1 MLKWEDFDRL
11 RVIRKI
17 KSIVSQWWGVEIFF
31 ADEKGNIQNLS
42 KNNPPTFS
50 NTVVNMILKKS
61 LGFELLNNHAA
72 SIIKKLKKEGTI
84 TTPWE
89 VGFDAVAFP
98 IKINSDISGAVI
110 ASGFFSNPD
119 RQKNILYKTLRD
131 LSYVSSD
138 IDKAIK
144 SVVTISNEELGKFY
158 ELVELIASEI
168 ETLNEEISSRENKI
182 SELNKE
188 LGTRYRYDSMVGKSA
203 PMQKLYSLLDKIK
216 NSTSTVLI
224 QGENGTGKEL
234 IAKAI
239 HYNSPRKDKIFVIQ
253 NCSAF
258 NDNLLESELFGHVKG
273 SFTGA
278 MKDKKGLFEMA
289 NGGTFFLDEI
299 GDMSLTMQVK
309 MLRVLQEGTFTP
321 VGSTETKKVNV
332 RIIAATNRNL
342 KDMITNNEFRKDL
355 FYRINVINIQVPSL
369 KERKDDI
376 PLLCEYFLDKVHK
389 ETGYVKK
396 KLSKKTLAKLIEYD
410 WAGNIRELENEIE
423 RLTVLSG
430 EDLIIEPD
438 VLSERI
444 LETTKKEASE
454 YTGNLKD
461 AIESL
466 ELELIKSGLERTNG
480 NKSKLAQE
488 LGISRANLIAKVEKF
503 GLDKKD

>member
-1 MLKWEDFDRL
+1 MLKWEDFDNL

-17 KSIVSQWWGVEIFF
+17 KSILSQWWGVEVFF
-31 ADEKGNIQNLS
+31 VDQKGNIKNIN

-50 NTVVNMILKKS
+50 NQVINMIMKKP
-61 LGFELLNNHAA
+61 LGFELLLKHVESLSKKIKNDANIIEPWDFGFD
-72 SIIKKLKKEGTI
+72 SISVPITIHSDYHGFVIATGYFSNIKK
-84 TTPWE
+84 
-89 VGFDAVAFP
+89 
-98 IKINSDISGAVI
+98 
-110 ASGFFSNPD
+110 
-119 RQKNILYKTLRD
+119 QKDLLYKALRD

-138 IDKAIK
+138 IEKAIK
-144 SVVTISNEELGKFY
+144 NISIISNEELGKFY
-158 ELVELIASEI
+158 QLVELIASEI
-168 ETLNEEISSRENKI
+168 ETLNEEIASREIKI

-203 PMQKLYSLLDKIK
+203 PMQKLYSLLDKVK
-216 NSTSTVLI
+216 TSTSTVLI
-224 QGENGTGKEL
+224 QGANGTGKEL

-253 NCSAF
+253 NCSSF

-278 MKDKKGLFEMA
+278 MKDKKGLFEIA

-342 KDMITNNEFRKDL
+342 KEMIEKNEFRNDL
-355 FYRINVINIQVPSL
+355 YYRINVINIAVPSL

-389 ETGYVKK
+389 ETGYARK
-396 KLSKKTLAKLIEYD
+396 KLSKKTLACLIEYD
-410 WAGNIRELENEIE
+410 WPGNIRELENEIE

-444 LETTKKEASE
+444 FDSSKKETK

-461 AIESL
+461 AVEKL
-466 ELELIKSGLERTNG
+466 ELELIKNSLKTNKG
-480 NKSKLAQE
+480 NKSKVAE
-488 LGISRANLIAKVEKF
+488 DLGISRANLISKVEKYN
-503 GLDKKD
+503 LK